1 MGRFWAYLT
10 PDLVNLKAQRLSR
23 NLSYWKVETSRVCCQ
38 IKVDYRVFDMN
49 IWKDR
54 VAIK

>member
-38 IKVDYRVFDMN
+38 IKVDYRVFDMS